1 MKNVVLIVL
10 CSVFMLCA
18 GCSNSG
24 VSQEEYD
31 RVVQERDV
39 LVTAVDEYGEAMGI
53 TELSK
58 SILGGSSSGLGS
70 ENLGTEEKTSTP
82 SIPLPK
88 YEIGETAPTKNFNVT
103 FVDFFTKSRVNEST
117 YFYYSPDDGFLYG
130 ILVFEIENKT
140 AESIK
145 LWPASDFEYYADNA
159 LVDGSIFGYTPP
171 AINGYSAIE
180 GETELAAGRK
190 IKGYVVADIPADTNE
205 LEIEFDG
212 ATFRCTVNAG

>member
-1 MKNVVLIVL
+1 MKKVILTVL
-10 CSVFMLCA
+10 CSALLLCT
-18 GCSNSG
+18 GCSSSG

-39 LVTAVDEYGEAMGI
+39 LATAVDEYGEAMGV

-70 ENLGTEEKTSTP
+70 ENLGTEEKPSTP

-88 YEIGETAPTKNFNVT
+88 YELGETAPTKNFNVT
-103 FVDFFTKSRVNEST
+103 FVDFFTKSRVNESK
-117 YFYYSPDDGFLYG
+117 YSYYSPDEGFLYG
-130 ILVFEIENKT
+130 VLVFEIENKT
-140 AESIK
+140 AESIE

-159 LVDGSIFGYTPP
+159 LVDGSILGYTPP
-171 AINGYSAIE
+171 AINGYTAIE
-180 GETELAAGRK
+180 SETELAAGRK
-190 IKGYVVADIPADTNE
+190 IKGYVIADIPVDTNE

>member
-1 MKNVVLIVL
+1 MKKVVLIVL

-18 GCSNSG
+18 GCSNG
-24 VSQEEYD
+24 IPQEEYD

-70 ENLGTEEKTSTP
+70 ENLGTEEKPSTP

-88 YEIGETAPTKNFNVT
+88 YELGETAPTKNFNVT
-103 FVDFFTKSRVNEST
+103 FVDFFTKSRVNTSK
-117 YFYYSPDDGFLYG
+117 YSYYSPDEGFIYG
-130 ILVFEIENKT
+130 VLVFELENKT
-140 AESIK
+140 AESIE

-159 LVDGSIFGYTPP
+159 LVDGSILGYTPP
-171 AINGYSAIE
+171 AINGYTAIE
-180 GETELAAGRK
+180 SETELAAGRK
-190 IKGYVVADIPADTNE
+190 IKGYVIADIPVGTNE